1 VGALGTI
8 GTMAMWTGRLSVF
21 TLPPVRIHISVLV
34 LLAPPY
40 LMAFGFGNALARRD
54 PEPPA
59 TGPMSIYL
67 QNEESARKWRV
78 RIAAGLVATFNLLLL
93 VFVG

>member
-1 VGALGTI
+1 
-8 GTMAMWTGRLSVF
+8 MAMWSVRLSLF
-21 TLPPVRIHISVLV
+21 TLPTDHIHINVLA

-40 LMAFGFGNALARRD
+40 LMVFGFGNTLARHD

-59 TGPMSIYL
+59 TGPMSIYS
-67 QNEESARKWRV
+67 QNEESARKWKV

>member
-1 VGALGTI
+1 MLGTI
-8 GTMAMWTGRLSVF
+8 GTMAMWSMRLSHF
-21 TLPPVRIHISVLV
+21 TLPPVHIHINVLV

-40 LMAFGFGNALARRD
+40 LVVFGFANALVRRG

-59 TGPMSIYL
+59 TGPMSMYL

-78 RIAAGLVATFNLLLL
+78 RIAAGLVATFNLLLM

>member
-1 VGALGTI
+1 MGVLGTI
-8 GTMAMWTGRLSVF
+8 STMAMWSVRLSLF
-21 TLPPVRIHISVLV
+21 TLPPVPMHINVLA

-40 LMAFGFGNALARRD
+40 LMVFGFGNALARHD
-54 PEPPA
+54 PNPPA

-78 RIAAGLVATFNLLLL
+78 RIAAGLAATLNLLLM

>member
-1 VGALGTI
+1 VGVLGTI
-8 GTMAMWTGRLSVF
+8 GTMAMWSVRLSLF
-21 TLPPVRIHISVLV
+21 TLPPVPMHINVLA

-40 LMAFGFGNALARRD
+40 LMVFGFGNALARHD
-54 PEPPA
+54 PNPPA

-78 RIAAGLVATFNLLLL
+78 RIAAGLVATLNLLLM